1 MIVSDGDEPEEKPME
16 VIVRVLAVVVA
27 AWAVAASAQTPD
39 PAAWAALQAKAKA
52 EGELVLAGPPSPG
65 LQTALADAF
74 KKRFGIDLNY
84 LGMNGGE
91 VITRVDTE
99 SKAGKVTIDANLGGT
114 STCWAMSPRG
124 EIEDMNGKLIDP
136 ELFTPGVWRHGAPV
150 LNPAGPA
157 PDLPASF
164 RCSFQTAE
172 WVMTDLFA
180 NTSIIKPDE
189 ITSWKDLLKPQY
201 KGKIAAYDP
210 RRSGPGQTPVGYL
223 AALFG
228 DQYLRDLYV
237 GQDVKLTADNR
248 QLAEWVARGEYP
260 LGIALVQFAVE
271 LYRKQG
277 LPIARIFPK
286 DGQGS
291 VTGGFSVIMLIKNA
305 PHPAAAQLFANWFGS
320 AEAQTIYE
328 TQMMETSMR
337 TDVDV
342 ASLPDYVRPKAGV
355 AYPVD
360 DYSYEHYSKIRMPAV
375 EFLQKELQR

>member
-1 MIVSDGDEPEEKPME
+1 MRVVIRTIVAILVG
-16 VIVRVLAVVVA
+16 A
-27 AWAVAASAQTPD
+27 AFAGNASAQKAD
-39 PAAWAALQAKAKA
+39 PAAWAELQKKAKE
-52 EGELVLAGPPSPG
+52 EGEVVLNGPPFPG
-65 LQTALADAF
+65 LQNALSAAF
-74 KKRFGIDLNY
+74 TKRFGIELKYIGQNP
-84 LGMNGGE
+84 GE
-91 VITRVDTE
+91 LITRVDTE
-99 SKAGKVTIDANLGGT
+99 TKAGKVSIDAELGGT

-124 EIEDMNGKLIDP
+124 EIENMNGKLIDP
-136 ELFTPGVWRHGAPV
+136 DILKPGIWRNGGPK
-150 LNPAGPA
+150 LNPAGPS
-157 PDLPASF
+157 PNLPADF

-180 NTSIIKPDE
+180 NTSIIKPGE

-228 DQYLRDLYV
+228 HDYLKALYV

-260 LGIALVQFAVE
+260 IGIALVQFAVE
-271 LYRKQG
+271 TFRRQG
-277 LPIARIFPK
+277 LPIARVFPK

-291 VTGGFSVIMLIKNA
+291 VTGGFSVIMLIKNG
-305 PHPAAAQLFANWFGS
+305 PHPHAAQLLANWFGT

-328 TQMMETSMR
+328 TQMMETSLR
-337 TDVDV
+337 TDIKGTNV
-342 ASLPDYVRPKAGV
+342 PDYVRPKPDV

-360 DYSYEHYSKIRMPAV
+360 DYSFEHYSKIRMPAV
-375 EFLQKELQR
+375 QFLQQELPR

>member
-1 MIVSDGDEPEEKPME
+1 MRYL
-16 VIVRVLAVVVA
+16 VRTLAVAAVGLAFAGTASAQKPDAA
-27 AWAVAASAQTPD
+27 AWAE
-39 PAAWAALQAKAKA
+39 LQKKAKA
-52 EGELVLAGPPSPG
+52 EGEVVLNGPPFPG
-65 LQTALADAF
+65 LQNALSAAF
-74 KKRFGIDLNY
+74 KKRFGIDLKYIGQNP
-84 LGMNGGE
+84 GE
-91 VITRVDTE
+91 LITRIDTE
-99 SKAGKVTIDANLGGT
+99 TKAGKVSIDAELGGT

-124 EIEDMNGKLIDP
+124 EIENMNGKLIDP
-136 ELFTPGVWRHGAPV
+136 DLFKPGIWRNGQPK
-150 LNPAGPA
+150 LNPAGPSPNLP
-157 PDLPASF
+157 PDF

-180 NTSIIKPDE
+180 NTSIIKPGE

-228 DQYLRDLYV
+228 HQYLKDLYV

-260 LGIALVQFAVE
+260 IGIALVQFAVE
-271 LYRKQG
+271 TFRKQG
-277 LPIARIFPK
+277 LPIERIFPK

-291 VTGGFSVIMLIKNA
+291 VTGGFSVIMLIKGA
-305 PHPAAAQLFANWFGS
+305 PHPAAAQLLANWFGS

-328 TQMMETSMR
+328 TQMMETSLR
-337 TDVDV
+337 TDIKGTNV
-342 ASLPDYVRPKAGV
+342 PEYVRPKPGV

-360 DYSYEHYSKIRMPAV
+360 DYSFEHYSKVRMPAV
-375 EFLQKELQR
+375 QFLQQELQR